1 MGLDGIELMMEVEEE
16 FGITISDAEAAKLRT
31 VGDLV
36 ALCLDRIQA
45 AHTVRCPSLPYFL
58 SLRRLVREICNAPV
72 LKMRP
77 RDRVEAC
84 LEKSKRYRLWQ
95 RLPELLGT
103 TPLQLRRPSWLR
115 KLLVLA
121 VLALPV
127 FCMTLISWSAEML
140 VMIAFATFVF
150 GITLNWLTIG
160 FRSRTPKG
168 YKTFGDITQR
178 LVGLDVATN
187 PTVEDDYESILS
199 IVKRLVSEQ
208 LGVDDEEVIPTARF
222 VEDLGVG

>member
-1 MGLDGIELMMEVEEE
+1 
-16 FGITISDAEAAKLRT
+16 
-31 VGDLV
+31 
-36 ALCLDRIQA
+36 
-45 AHTVRCPSLPYFL
+45 
-58 SLRRLVREICNAPV
+58 
-72 LKMRP
+72 
-77 RDRVEAC
+77 
-84 LEKSKRYRLWQ
+84 
-95 RLPELLGT
+95 
-103 TPLQLRRPSWLR
+103 
-115 KLLVLA
+115 
-121 VLALPV
+121 
-127 FCMTLISWSAEML
+127 ML

-187 PTVEDDYESILS
+187 PTVENDYESILS